1 MTSRAT
7 FGAGC
12 FWGVEMRFREMPGV
26 TDATVGYMGGHV
38 DNPTYKE
45 VCTDKTGHAEVC
57 EVVFDPERIDY
68 ETLVRAFFELHDPTQ
83 VNRQGPDVG
92 TQYRSVIFVHDEWQ
106 REVAE
111 RVRSELDASGRFRSP
126 IATSVE
132 PAATFWP
139 AEDYHQQYLARNGGS
154 CSISGH

>member
-1 MTSRAT
+1 MSSKAT

-26 TDATVGYMGGHV
+26 VDATVGYMGGHV
-38 DNPTYKE
+38 DNPTYKQ
-45 VCTDKTGHAEVC
+45 VCSDKTGHAEVC

-68 ETLVRAFFELHDPTQ
+68 QELVRAFFDLHDPTQ

-92 TQYRSVIFVHDEWQ
+92 TQYRSVIFVHDEQQ
-106 REVAE
+106 RRIAEQVMSEV
-111 RVRSELDASGRFRSP
+111 DASGRFRAP
-126 IATSVE
+126 VATSIE

-139 AEDYHQQYLARNGGS
+139 AEDYHQQYLAKNGGS
-154 CSISGH
+154 CAVSGH